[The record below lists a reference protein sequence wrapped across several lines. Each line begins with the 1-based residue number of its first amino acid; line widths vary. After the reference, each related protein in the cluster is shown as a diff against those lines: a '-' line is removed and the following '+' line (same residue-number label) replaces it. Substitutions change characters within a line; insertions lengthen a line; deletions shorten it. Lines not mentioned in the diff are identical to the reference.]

1 MSFSDSTLALPRPAS
16 VREISLPRRESYHP
30 SPSDWREEVLYF
42 LLPDRF
48 SDGREA
54 GRPQLDRTNPG
65 AARPPGFRFDRWA
78 ESGGGRYQG
87 GTIDGVRSKLGY
99 LKGLGVTAVW
109 VGPVFKQRIFGNT
122 FHGYAIQDFLDV
134 DPRFG
139 TRQDLVKLVSEA
151 HAEGLRV
158 ILDVI
163 FNHSGCNWNYGNG
176 QRTPAYKPFPGFYE
190 KGPWFDSDENPIA
203 TLGPGDAD
211 AGVWPVELQQDDYYT
226 RAGTGNLGAG
236 NIDDP
241 NAEFRRTD
249 FIELRDINFDGTQAL
264 DDLARCYKYWI
275 ALTDCDGFRLDTLK
289 HVSQETGRSFCGT
302 IKEFAANL
310 GKADFF
316 LVAEVAGS
324 DSDAARYREVL
335 GRNLNATLDIGGIR
349 PTLGGV
355 AKGLIAPEAYL
366 QLAKAWDD
374 SLGSHRDGG
383 ERHVSILDDHDHVS
397 GPKIRFSTDA
407 ASDVQVVAGT
417 ALQLFSLGIPCIYYG
432 SEQSFAGP
440 DKVLRDQFLPEFNS
454 GSDKF
459 LREAMFGP
467 ERPRKSG
474 REGVL
479 AGEAGLD
486 EILPGF
492 GPFGT
497 AGQHCFDT
505 GSPAY
510 VRISALIAARKAFPA
525 LRIGRQYQRPISN
538 FTLPFGLPA
547 AGELIVWSRILDDE
561 EVVCVVNGHGQ
572 QRRGGDVL
580 VDAKLNGSG
589 TSFQVIANSAQAAD
603 ASFDG
608 THALGSK
615 LAVKFRDG
623 AAFIEI
629 RDVRPSEVILLSN
642 HP

>member
-1 MSFSDSTLALPRPAS
+1 MSFSDSNLALPRPAS

-30 SPSDWREEVLYF
+30 SPSDWRDEVLYF

-87 GTIDGVRSKLGY
+87 GTIEGVRSKLGY
-99 LKGLGVTAVW
+99 LKGLGVTAIW
-109 VGPVFKQRIFGNT
+109 VGPVFKQRMFGNT

-139 TRQDLVKLVSEA
+139 TRQDLVELVSEA

-275 ALTDCDGFRLDTLK
+275 ALADCDGFRLDTLK
-289 HVSQETGRSFCGT
+289 HVSQETVEAS
-302 IKEFAANL
+302 
-310 GKADFF
+310 
-316 LVAEVAGS
+316 
-324 DSDAARYREVL
+324 AARS
-335 GRNLNATLDIGGIR
+335 RNSPQISAKPISSSWPRLLDPIATRRGTG
-349 PTLGGV
+349 
-355 AKGLIAPEAYL
+355 
-366 QLAKAWDD
+366 
-374 SLGSHRDGG
+374 
-383 ERHVSILDDHDHVS
+383 
-397 GPKIRFSTDA
+397 RFS
-407 ASDVQVVAGT
+407 
-417 ALQLFSLGIPCIYYG
+417 
-432 SEQSFAGP
+432 
-440 DKVLRDQFLPEFNS
+440 
-454 GSDKF
+454 
-459 LREAMFGP
+459 
-467 ERPRKSG
+467 
-474 REGVL
+474 
-479 AGEAGLD
+479 GE
-486 EILPGF
+486 
-492 GPFGT
+492 T
-497 AGQHCFDT
+497 
-505 GSPAY
+505 
-510 VRISALIAARKAFPA
+510 
-525 LRIGRQYQRPISN
+525 
-538 FTLPFGLPA
+538 
-547 AGELIVWSRILDDE
+547 
-561 EVVCVVNGHGQ
+561 
-572 QRRGGDVL
+572 
-580 VDAKLNGSG
+580 
-589 TSFQVIANSAQAAD
+589 
-603 ASFDG
+603 
-608 THALGSK
+608 
-615 LAVKFRDG
+615 
-623 AAFIEI
+623 
-629 RDVRPSEVILLSN
+629 
-642 HP
+642 